1 MLCLH
6 IGVAKSPKAPA
17 LKTVNLSPHFVNTMV
32 SAIFIPL
39 PYRCLSKP
47 TYSDG
52 QILHDSSPGE
62 FWRICDTEE
71 GSDDLVVDSLPELR
85 RAAQSINKQYETTED
100 GTELLV
106 IVDEERVAQNVI
118 SVGVFSPSPALVNQ
132 ERATMLRAYQPVIVN
147 TIPIRHRPELFSQ
160 LFAKLD
166 EISAYSGAAIVVTDF
181 NAEKRLSSK
190 VGDEFV
196 YVNLYG
202 SLDAV
207 TDAKKL
213 LKISVDCI
221 FSNLYVD
228 TVDML
233 LSVQSLVAGVRNGNI
248 KTIEDHARVKIYM
261 AEPLSEL
268 YSTSSPNGDITR
280 NLNQI
285 YITARDP
292 ANIELAKALLQEVV
306 KRTTPL
312 VHKDCVVSFVK
323 IDFMVMKCVKEL
335 KKIMA
340 DLGTFIQL
348 PYLGASRSLV
358 RVLGVNAWSV
368 EATIRELMKLTSNF
382 YNVSYMLHTGQRD
395 PNDDTLLALPD
406 ISIAMPAINPTSDV
420 PSTGERAVPK
430 YSMCE
435 TLTALERIAAK
446 SGATIGSTL
455 GSTYEIAAYKTD
467 AKKAAGLMVSLP
479 HVKKY
484 ETQIVYRL
492 ELDLEQKDFIAGKK
506 SGKTHRIM
514 KNSNVW
520 IRFLPFNEYNFYV
533 SLEADNFTNAQS
545 GIQLLEDEFPA
556 EVCFY
561 IPEMFHKQVIGQ
573 GGQCIQGIMRKY
585 NVFVKF
591 SNDHEDYPNAFSLEE
606 PDNVL
611 IRCPAKNN
619 KNIADAQ
626 RELMS
631 TVDERSTEL
640 CNTFIHMSRSH
651 RRIFV
656 EEKATFIRNIESKTS
671 SVILLPGD
679 IINAPD
685 GVVEVQG
692 LAATSAECTRMLKT
706 LLPEDYEFKIAF
718 SKTFAEICTLDSGDF
733 YSEIVVPFRVA
744 LHIEVEVYQQ
754 PRNPTNSSVPAS
766 SMITTHN
773 TATPEKMPSKY
784 HRIVL
789 SYSSENSVGLDD
801 AIQALTSFLRSK
813 NLNILDRGEIHG
825 DPVEEGSAATV
836 GQMRKTDFFNS
847 RPPAFQQSAP
857 LAPLPQSY
865 GANPATFRPD
875 TFPRYK

>member
-1 MLCLH
+1 MQNHPPTVKILL
-6 IGVAKSPKAPA
+6 SFTTQ
-17 LKTVNLSPHFVNTMV
+17 TVNRMV

-62 FWRICDTEE
+62 FWRVCDTEE
-71 GSDDLVVDSLPELR
+71 GADDLVVDSLPELR
-85 RAAQSINKQYETTED
+85 RAAQSVNKQYENAED
-100 GTELLV
+100 GGELLV
-106 IVDEERVAQNVI
+106 IVEEDRVAQNVI

-132 ERATMLRAYQPVIVN
+132 ERATMLRAYQPVTVKSV
-147 TIPIRHRPELFSQ
+147 PVRHRSELFSQ
-160 LFAKLD
+160 LFPKLD

-181 NAEKRLSSK
+181 NAEKMLASK

-207 TDAKKL
+207 TDARKL
-213 LKISVDCI
+213 LNVSIDCI

-228 TVDML
+228 TFDLL

-248 KTIEDHARVKIYM
+248 KTIEDHARVKFYM

-268 YSTSSPNGDITR
+268 YSTASPCGEVTR

-323 IDFMVMKCVKEL
+323 IDFLIFKCVKEL
-335 KKIMA
+335 KKIMT

-395 PNDDTLLALPD
+395 PNDETFLDRPNIDIPMPHRISASNVSDLGDGAL
-406 ISIAMPAINPTSDV
+406 
-420 PSTGERAVPK
+420 PK

-435 TLTALERIAAK
+435 ALVALDRIAVK
-446 SGATIGSTL
+446 SGATIGSTF

-467 AKKAAGLMVSLP
+467 AKKAASLMASLA
-479 HVKKY
+479 HVKQY

-492 ELDLEQKDFIAGKK
+492 ELELEQKDFIAGKK

-573 GGQCIQGIMRKY
+573 GGQRIQGIMRKY

-611 IRCPAKNN
+611 IRCPSKNN

-631 TVDERSTEL
+631 TVDERSTDL

-656 EEKATFIRNIESKTS
+656 EEKATSIRNIESKTS

-692 LAATSAECTRMLKT
+692 LAATSADCTRMLKT

-718 SKTFAEICTLDSGDF
+718 SNTFAEVCTLDSGDF

-754 PRNPTNSSVPAS
+754 PRNPTGSSIPAS
-766 SMITTHN
+766 SMVTTHN

-789 SYSSENSVGLDD
+789 SYSSENSVGLED

-836 GQMRKTDFFNS
+836 GQKRKTEFFNS
-847 RPPAFQQSAP
+847 RNPAFQQSAP
-857 LAPLPQSY
+857 LVSAPLAPPPQSY
-865 GANPATFRPD
+865 GAHPATFHPD
-875 TFPRYK
+875 SFPRYN